1 MEAAKYILWSSSI
14 DTSEAGIKRFCRLNA
29 GRYGKTVEEMM
40 ALPLSMLLPRMWD
53 EAQAWRM
60 TAYGALNVST
70 DMPILVISDIAGDGL
85 LSKPETSCSVLSGT
99 KLSQILDVRSGIS
112 TTFYS
117 DGSNI
122 WCRDLTE
129 NGPNYHLFRE
139 LTTLEG
145 ITDFSNRVT
154 QGEAFTEAELDEFS
168 KSLAPRIHAIYGWP
182 KPKPSS
188 LEEIVANANRRLQ
201 KPKNETQSPVPSR

>member
-1 MEAAKYILWSSSI
+1 MEAAKFILWSSSI
-14 DTSEAGIKRFCRLNA
+14 DTSKVGIANFCRTNA

-53 EAQAWRM
+53 EAQGWRM
-60 TAYGALNVST
+60 TAHGALKVST

-85 LSKPETSCSVLSGT
+85 LSKPEMSCSIMSGT
-99 KLSQILDVRSGIS
+99 NLAQILDIRCGIS

-129 NGPNYHLFRE
+129 TGTNYHLFRE
-139 LTTLEG
+139 LTSLDG
-145 ITDFSNRVT
+145 LAVFSAQVSK
-154 QGEAFTEAELDEFS
+154 GEVFTEAELDKFS

-182 KPKPSS
+182 QPDVSS
-188 LEEIVANANRRLQ
+188 LDKLVANANRRLQ
-201 KPKNETQSPVPSR
+201 KIENETQLQAPTR